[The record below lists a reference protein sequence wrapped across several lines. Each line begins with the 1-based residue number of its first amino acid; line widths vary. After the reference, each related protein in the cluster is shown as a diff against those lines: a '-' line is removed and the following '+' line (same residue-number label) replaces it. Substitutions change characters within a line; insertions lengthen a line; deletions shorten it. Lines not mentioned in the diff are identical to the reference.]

1 MACSSY
7 NNTNP
12 QNCGSNIDI
21 RGEGGEGTGCVSNW
35 DGLSERGYGF
45 CEFATAG
52 GCTSVCGCNY
62 VWRCYSDCS
71 NYTEASSTPRDIT
84 NNNSY
89 VGVGDLIKASDFSYL
104 VSSLNSILDTLKYNI
119 HLSKSYNIGNVISS
133 NDLKPI
139 LTTYNSPFTG
149 DTADVPA
156 RCNSTY
162 ASDPILSTNMV
173 DSGIIIT
180 AYEWNNVYRHLQYLS
195 TCCHCV
201 SDYVLVCSSVCNCA
215 CYY

>member
-7 NNTNP
+7 NNTSSS
-12 QNCGSNIDI
+12 NCSKSDPSA
-21 RGEGGEGTGCVSNW
+21 GTGCVSNW
-35 DGLSERGYGF
+35 DGLSETGYGF
-45 CEFATAG
+45 CEFAGAG
-52 GCTSVCGCNY
+52 GCSSVCGCDS
-62 VWRCYSDCS
+62 VWRCYNDCS
-71 NYTEASSTPRDIT
+71 NYTAASSTPRDIT

-89 VGVGDLIKASDFSYL
+89 VSVGDLIKASDFSYL
-104 VSSLNSILDTLKYNI
+104 VSSLNNILDMLNYDI
-119 HLSKSYNIGNVISS
+119 SLSKSYSVGNTILSS
-133 NDLKPI
+133 DLKPI

-149 DTADVPA
+149 NTADVPA
-156 RCNSTY
+156 SCNSTY
-162 ASDPILSTNMV
+162 ASNPVLSTNQV

-201 SDYVLVCSSVCNCA
+201 SDYVLVCSAVCDCS